1 MEYSIEFVRFSWFI
15 VLFKSSVS
23 LLVLYLVGLS
33 IIGNGAFKSPINIVE
48 FSSFTI
54 YSASSAS
61 CMLGL
66 LLGMDITVRYSY
78 WIAPFIIIKFI
89 FWV

>member
-1 MEYSIEFVRFSWFI
+1 MEYSIEFVIYSLFI
-15 VLFKSSVS
+15 VLFNSSIS

-33 IIGNGAFKSPINIVE
+33 IIGNGAFKFPINIVE
-48 FSSFTI
+48 FSSFTL

-66 LLGMDITVRYSY
+66 FVRYGY
-78 WIAPFIIIKFI
+78 NC
-89 FWV
+89 